1 MENTLILTQLSI
13 FEVRQLFRDEL
24 ATFFA
29 EKTFAQT
36 TGEADQLGG
45 IDLAMELTGLAK
57 PTIYSLCS
65 ERKIPH
71 SKRGKR
77 LYFSRQELLEWLKQ
91 GKRKTQAEIAVEAE
105 NYRQKEK
112 EAIQP
117 TKQRNRFQKV

>member
-1 MENTLILTQLSI
+1 MENTLILTHLSI

-36 TGEADQLGG
+36 LNEADQIGR

-77 LYFSRQELLEWLKQ
+77 LYFSRQELTEWLKQ
-91 GKRKTQAEIAVEAE
+91 GKRKTQAEIVIEAT
-105 NYRQKEK
+105 NFGQKK
-112 EAIQP
+112 AEAIQP
-117 TKQRNRFQKV
+117 IKTRNRFHKG